1 MKINDLLNEGP
12 KKSKSMKTVSKDDDS
27 WVKKADDWVRTSFP
41 MKAIQTMQ
49 GAIGKPGPDEKKVD
63 KTKTVTKKGT
73 KIVSKQVPNKKIE
86 VLDPSNMPAVAVFK
100 TPRGETYS
108 WDPVKKLWNGNTE
121 DGRVLKPLDVKRGV
135 KFYNSIKDPKMK
147 DANESINVKGNILK
161 EGGNIF
167 QGTADFDQKIIPDM
181 MKQING
187 VMTKAGVKALPIGSG
202 ATPQAGKMSGDLDM
216 IADAGQLIKNLK
228 APDVKTAKIELEK
241 MFQQAGFETKKTGQ
255 IVHVKTNVG
264 DLAQQ
269 VDIMVVDNGETA
281 SKFHVHDIPKGS
293 PYKGVHKQ
301 IMIADLAKEKG
312 FKWSPYKGLVNRDTN
327 ELVSNDLE
335 NIAKQLIGP
344 NATASDLGSVES
356 ILAKMPSAKEI
367 VDKYEADPNSAWMKK
382 KPQQEN
388 NEIIDA
394 LRRI

>member
-1 MKINDLLNEGP
+1 MKINELLNEAP
-12 KKSKSMKTVSKDDDS
+12 KKAKPDNRN
-27 WVKKADDWVRTSFP
+27 WVQKADDAVRGSFP

-264 DLAQQ
+264 DFAQQ

-327 ELVSNDLE
+327 ELVSNDLD

>member
-1 MKINDLLNEGP
+1 MKINELLNEAP
-12 KKSKSMKTVSKDDDS
+12 KKAKPDNRS
-27 WVKKADDWVRTSFP
+27 WVQKADDAVRGSFP

-73 KIVSKQVPNKKIE
+73 KVVSKQVPHKKIE
-86 VLDPSNMPAVAVFK
+86 KLDPSNMPSVAVFK
-100 TPRGETYS
+100 TPRKEIYS
-108 WDPVKKLWNGNTE
+108 WDPVQKQWNGNTE
-121 DGRVLKPLDVKRGV
+121 DGKLLKPLDLKHGV
-135 KFYNSIKDPKMK
+135 KLYNKNDSKMK
-147 DANESINVKGNILK
+147 DTEESINVKGNILK

-167 QGTADFDQKIIPDM
+167 QGTADFDQKLIPDM

-202 ATPQAGKMSGDLDM
+202 ATPTPGKMSGDLDM
-216 IADAGQLIKNLK
+216 IADAGQLIKRFK
-228 APDVKTAKIELEK
+228 APDVKTAKVELEK

-264 DLAQQ
+264 DSAQQ

-382 KPQQEN
+382 KPQQES

>member
-1 MKINDLLNEGP
+1 MKINDLLNEAP
-12 KKSKSMKTVSKDDDS
+12 KKSSNKDDS
-27 WVKKADDWVRTSFP
+27 WVKKADDYVRGSFP

-49 GAIGKPGPDEKKVD
+49 GVVGTRGPDEKKTDQKKV
-63 KTKTVTKKGT
+63 VTKKGKRTVT
-73 KIVSKQVPNKKIE
+73 KQKPSLSTKDK
-86 VLDPSNMPAVAVFK
+86 LDPQNMPSVAIFK
-100 TPRGETYS
+100 TPKGEIYS
-108 WDPVKKLWNGNTE
+108 WQPDKNHWRGNTE
-121 DGRVLKPLDVKRGV
+121 DGKLLKPLDVKRGV
-135 KFYNSIKDPKMK
+135 KLYNLTNDPKMK
-147 DANESINVKGNILK
+147 DVAESILK

-167 QGTADFDQKIIPDM
+167 QGTADFDQKLIPDM

-202 ATPQAGKMSGDLDM
+202 ASPTPGKMSGDLDM
-216 IADAGQLIKNLK
+216 IADAGKLIQKLK

-255 IVHVKTNVG
+255 IVHVKTNIG
-264 DLAQQ
+264 DTAQQ

-281 SKFHVHDIPKGS
+281 QKFHVHDIPKGS

-327 ELVSNDLE
+327 ELVSNDLD

-367 VDKYEADPNSAWMKK
+367 VDKYEADPNSPWMKK
-382 KPQQEN
+382 KPKQES

>member
-1 MKINDLLNEGP
+1 MKINELLNEAP
-12 KKSKSMKTVSKDDDS
+12 KKAKPDNRN
-27 WVKKADDWVRTSFP
+27 WVQKADDAVRGSFP

-73 KIVSKQVPNKKIE
+73 RIVSKQVPNKKIE

-121 DGRVLKPLDVKRGV
+121 DGRLLKPLDVKRGV

-327 ELVSNDLE
+327 ELVSNDLD

>member
-1 MKINDLLNEGP
+1 MKINELLNEAP
-12 KKSKSMKTVSKDDDS
+12 KKAKSDNRD
-27 WVKKADDWVRTSFP
+27 WVQKADDAVRGSFP

-73 KIVSKQVPNKKIE
+73 RIVSKQVPNKKIE

-121 DGRVLKPLDVKRGV
+121 DGRLLKPLDVKRGV

-327 ELVSNDLE
+327 ELVSNDLD

>member
-1 MKINDLLNEGP
+1 MKINELLNEAP
-12 KKSKSMKTVSKDDDS
+12 KKAKPDNRN
-27 WVKKADDWVRTSFP
+27 WVQKADDAVRGSFP

-264 DLAQQ
+264 DSAQQ

-327 ELVSNDLE
+327 ELVSNDLD

>member
-1 MKINDLLNEGP
+1 MKINELLNEAP
-12 KKSKSMKTVSKDDDS
+12 KKAKPDNRS
-27 WVKKADDWVRTSFP
+27 WVQKADDAVRGSFP

-73 KIVSKQVPNKKIE
+73 KVVSKQVPHKKILK
-86 VLDPSNMPAVAVFK
+86 LDPNNMPSVAVFK
-100 TPRGETYS
+100 TPRKEIYS
-108 WDPVKKLWNGNTE
+108 WDPVQKQWNGNTE
-121 DGRVLKPLDVKRGV
+121 DGRLLKPLDLKHGV
-135 KFYNSIKDPKMK
+135 KLYNKNDSKMK
-147 DANESINVKGNILK
+147 DTDESINVKGNILK

-167 QGTADFDQKIIPDM
+167 QGTADFDQKLIPDM

-202 ATPQAGKMSGDLDM
+202 ATPTPGKISGDLDM
-216 IADAGQLIKNLK
+216 IADAGQLIKRFK
-228 APDVKTAKIELEK
+228 APDVKTAKVELEK

-264 DLAQQ
+264 DSAQQ

-382 KPQQEN
+382 KPQQES

>member
-1 MKINDLLNEGP
+1 MKINELLNEAP
-12 KKSKSMKTVSKDDDS
+12 KKAKSDNRN
-27 WVKKADDWVRTSFP
+27 WVQKADDAVRGSFP

-73 KIVSKQVPNKKIE
+73 RIVSKQVPNKKIE

-121 DGRVLKPLDVKRGV
+121 DGRLLKPLDVKRGV

-264 DLAQQ
+264 GLAQQ

-327 ELVSNDLE
+327 ELVSNDLD

>member
-1 MKINDLLNEGP
+1 MKINELLNEAP
-12 KKSKSMKTVSKDDDS
+12 KKAKPDNRN
-27 WVKKADDWVRTSFP
+27 WVQKADDAVRGSFP

-121 DGRVLKPLDVKRGV
+121 DGRLLKPLDVKRGV

-264 DLAQQ
+264 DSAQQ

>member
-1 MKINDLLNEGP
+1 MKINELLNEAP
-12 KKSKSMKTVSKDDDS
+12 KKAKPDNRS
-27 WVKKADDWVRTSFP
+27 WVQKADDAVRGSFP

-73 KIVSKQVPNKKIE
+73 KVVSKQVPHKKILK
-86 VLDPSNMPAVAVFK
+86 LDPNNMPSVAVFK
-100 TPRGETYS
+100 TPRKEIYS
-108 WDPVKKLWNGNTE
+108 WDPVQKQWNGNTE
-121 DGRVLKPLDVKRGV
+121 DGRLLKPLDLKHGV
-135 KFYNSIKDPKMK
+135 KLYNKNDPKAK
-147 DANESINVKGNILK
+147 DTEESINVKGNILK

-167 QGTADFDQKIIPDM
+167 QGTADFDQKLIPDM

-202 ATPQAGKMSGDLDM
+202 ATPTPGKISGDLDM
-216 IADAGQLIKNLK
+216 IADAGQLIKRFK
-228 APDVKTAKIELEK
+228 APDVKTAKVELEK

-264 DLAQQ
+264 DSAQQ

-382 KPQQEN
+382 KPQQES

>member
-1 MKINDLLNEGP
+1 MKINELLNEAP
-12 KKSKSMKTVSKDDDS
+12 KKAKSDNRN
-27 WVKKADDWVRTSFP
+27 WVQKADDAVRGSFP

-73 KIVSKQVPNKKIE
+73 RIVSKQVPNKKIE

-121 DGRVLKPLDVKRGV
+121 DGRLLKPLDVKRGV

-327 ELVSNDLE
+327 ELVSNDLD

>member
-1 MKINDLLNEGP
+1 MKINELLNEAP
-12 KKSKSMKTVSKDDDS
+12 KKAKPDNRN
-27 WVKKADDWVRTSFP
+27 WVQKADDAVRGSFP

-121 DGRVLKPLDVKRGV
+121 DGRLLKPLDVKRGV

-327 ELVSNDLE
+327 ELVSNDLD

>member
-49 GAIGKPGPDEKKVD
+49 GTTGKPGPDEKPSIDQIKK
-63 KTKTVTKKGT
+63 KTKTVKKKVVKKKPDAKKPVQSRND
-73 KIVSKQVPNKKIE
+73 KINPSQIPQIAGFKDNNEIGYQYAPDKDLWIPNDGSQPLTGKEGALRYNQLPSKQ
-86 VLDPSNMPAVAVFK
+86 
-100 TPRGETYS
+100 RYY
-108 WDPVKKLWNGNTE
+108 VK
-121 DGRVLKPLDVKRGV
+121 
-135 KFYNSIKDPKMK
+135 
-147 DANESINVKGNILK
+147 ESIIT

-202 ATPQAGKMSGDLDM
+202 ATPTPGKMSGDLDM
-216 IADAGQLIKNLK
+216 IADAGQLIKRFK
-228 APDVKTAKIELEK
+228 APDVKTAKVELEK

-255 IVHVKTNVG
+255 IVHVKTTVG
-264 DLAQQ
+264 DTPQQ

-281 SKFHVHDIPKGS
+281 SKFHVHDLPKGS
-293 PYKGVHKQ
+293 PYKGIHKQ

-344 NATASDLGSVES
+344 NATAGDLGSVES

-367 VDKYEADPNSAWMKK
+367 VDRQEADPNSAWNKK
-382 KPQQEN
+382 KIQTQEN
-388 NEIIDA
+388 EIVNA

>member
-1 MKINDLLNEGP
+1 MKINELLNEAP
-12 KKSKSMKTVSKDDDS
+12 KKAKPDNRN
-27 WVKKADDWVRTSFP
+27 WVQKADDAVRGSFP

-73 KIVSKQVPNKKIE
+73 KVVSKKVPHKKIE
-86 VLDPSNMPAVAVFK
+86 KLDPSNMPSVAVFK
-100 TPRGETYS
+100 TPRKEIYS
-108 WDPVKKLWNGNTE
+108 WDPVKQQWNGNTE
-121 DGRVLKPLDVKRGV
+121 DGKLLKPLDLKHGV
-135 KFYNSIKDPKMK
+135 KLYNKNDSKMK
-147 DANESINVKGNILK
+147 DTDESINVKGNILK

-167 QGTADFDQKIIPDM
+167 QGTADFDQKLIPDM

-202 ATPQAGKMSGDLDM
+202 ATPTPGKISGDLDM
-216 IADAGQLIKNLK
+216 IADAGQLIKRFK
-228 APDVKTAKIELEK
+228 APDVKTAKVELEK

-264 DLAQQ
+264 DSAQQ

-281 SKFHVHDIPKGS
+281 SKFHVHNIPKGS

-382 KPQQEN
+382 KPQQES

>member
-1 MKINDLLNEGP
+1 MKINDLLNEAP
-12 KKSKSMKTVSKDDDS
+12 KKSSNKDDS
-27 WVKKADDWVRTSFP
+27 WVKKADDYVRGSFP

-49 GAIGKPGPDEKKVD
+49 GVVGTRGPDEKKTDQKKV
-63 KTKTVTKKGT
+63 VTKKGKRIVT
-73 KIVSKQVPNKKIE
+73 KQKPSLSTKDK
-86 VLDPSNMPAVAVFK
+86 LDPQNMPSVAIFK
-100 TPRGETYS
+100 TPKGEIYS
-108 WDPVKKLWNGNTE
+108 WQPDKNHWRGNTE
-121 DGRVLKPLDVKRGV
+121 DGKLLKPLDVKRGV
-135 KFYNSIKDPKMK
+135 KLYNLTNDPKMK
-147 DANESINVKGNILK
+147 DVAESILK

-167 QGTADFDQKIIPDM
+167 QGTADFDQKLIPDM

-202 ATPQAGKMSGDLDM
+202 ASPTPGKMSGDLDM
-216 IADAGQLIKNLK
+216 IADAGKLIQKLN

-255 IVHVKTNVG
+255 IVHVKTNIG
-264 DLAQQ
+264 DTAQQ

-281 SKFHVHDIPKGS
+281 QKFHVHDIPKGS

-327 ELVSNDLE
+327 ELVSNDLD

-367 VDKYEADPNSAWMKK
+367 VDKYEADPNSPWMKK
-382 KPQQEN
+382 KPKQES

>member
-1 MKINDLLNEGP
+1 MKINELLNEAP
-12 KKSKSMKTVSKDDDS
+12 KKAKPDNRN
-27 WVKKADDWVRTSFP
+27 WVQKADDAVRGSFP

-108 WDPVKKLWNGNTE
+108 WDPVKKLWNFKTE
-121 DGRVLKPLDVKRGV
+121 DGRVLKPVDVKRGL

-327 ELVSNDLE
+327 ELVSNDLN

>member
-1 MKINDLLNEGP
+1 MKITDLLNEAP
-12 KKSKSMKTVSKDDDS
+12 KKTTKTTVSKDDDS
-27 WVKKADDWVRTSFP
+27 WVKKADDWVRGSFP

-49 GAIGKPGPDEKKVD
+49 GVVGTRGPDEKPSIDKKKKIVKKKKV
-63 KTKTVTKKGT
+63 VTKKADPKNKQIQSRND
-73 KIVSKQVPNKKIE
+73 KINPNNIPSVAGFTQNEVGYQYSKDKDLWIPNNGSQPIQGKQGA
-86 VLDPSNMPAVAVFK
+86 LMYNK
-100 TPRGETYS
+100 TPDKARYY
-108 WDPVKKLWNGNTE
+108 VK
-121 DGRVLKPLDVKRGV
+121 
-135 KFYNSIKDPKMK
+135 
-147 DANESINVKGNILK
+147 ESIIT

-202 ATPQAGKMSGDLDM
+202 ATPTPGKMSGDLDM
-216 IADAGQLIKNLK
+216 IADAGKLMQKFK
-228 APDVKTAKIELEK
+228 SPDVKTAKAELET

-255 IVHVKTNVG
+255 IVHVKTTVG
-264 DLAQQ
+264 DTPQQ

-281 SKFHVHDIPKGS
+281 SKFHVHDLPKGS
-293 PYKGVHKQ
+293 PYKGIHKQ

-344 NATASDLGSVES
+344 NATAGDLGSVES

-367 VDKYEADPNSAWMKK
+367 VDRQEADPNSAWNKK
-382 KPQQEN
+382 KIQTQEN
-388 NEIIDA
+388 EIVNA

>member
-1 MKINDLLNEGP
+1 MKINELLNEAP
-12 KKSKSMKTVSKDDDS
+12 KKAKPDNRS
-27 WVKKADDWVRTSFP
+27 WVQKADDAVRGSFP

-49 GAIGKPGPDEKKVD
+49 GVVGKAGPAEKKVD

-73 KIVSKQVPNKKIE
+73 RVVTKQVPNKKIE
-86 VLDPSNMPAVAVFK
+86 KLDPSNMPAVAVFK
-100 TPRGETYS
+100 TPRKEIYS
-108 WDPVKKLWNGNTE
+108 WDPVEKQWNGNTE
-121 DGRVLKPLDVKRGV
+121 DGRSIKPLDLKRGV
-135 KFYNSIKDPKMK
+135 KLYNNNDPKMK

-167 QGTADFDQKIIPDM
+167 QGTADFDQKLIPDM

-202 ATPQAGKMSGDLDM
+202 ATPTPGKMSGDLDM
-216 IADAGQLIKNLK
+216 IADAGQLIKRFK
-228 APDVKTAKIELEK
+228 APDVKTAKVELEK

-264 DLAQQ
+264 DSAQQ

-382 KPQQEN
+382 KPQQES

>member
-1 MKINDLLNEGP
+1 MKINELLNEAP
-12 KKSKSMKTVSKDDDS
+12 KKAKPDNRN
-27 WVKKADDWVRTSFP
+27 WVQKADDAVRGSFP

-264 DLAQQ
+264 DSAQQ

>member
-1 MKINDLLNEGP
+1 MKINELLNEAP
-12 KKSKSMKTVSKDDDS
+12 KKAKPDNRN
-27 WVKKADDWVRTSFP
+27 WVQKADDAVRGSFP

-167 QGTADFDQKIIPDM
+167 QGTADFDQKLIPDM

-187 VMTKAGVKALPIGSG
+187 IMTKAGVKALPIGSG

-264 DLAQQ
+264 DSAQQ

-327 ELVSNDLE
+327 ELVSNDLD